1 MGSNEM
7 FRRHR
12 RLRKNSV
19 IRDMVRET
27 SLNKN
32 DFIYPLF
39 VIDGNDIKQEIPSL
53 DNNYQYSVDRL
64 QEIVDEMKD
73 AGVKSVILFGL
84 PEHKDE
90 VGSQAYAEDGIVQ
103 RAIRKLKDLY
113 PELFVITDVCMCEY
127 TSHGHCGIIHDH
139 EVDNDETLEYIA
151 KIALSH
157 AEAGAD
163 MVAPSD
169 MMDGRVGAI
178 RHILD
183 ENGYKDVSIMAY
195 SAKYCSAFY
204 GPFREAAN
212 SAPKFGNRKSYQMDP
227 GNIREAMLEIEDDIA
242 EGADIIMVKPALPY
256 LDVIRW
262 ARDKF
267 DFPIAAY
274 NVSGE
279 FAMVK
284 AAAKAGLIDE
294 KAVAEE
300 MLTSIKRA
308 GAGIIITYYALDICR
323 WIREENK

>member
-1 MGSNEM
+1 M

-84 PEHKDE
+84 PEYKDE